1 MFLFPLL
8 NVGEKCWKAIAKND
22 RKSYNRNVTKINV
35 KAVKDLKKF
44 IRGVIN
50 FFKGCVLGLA
60 NIIPGVSGGTMAVS
74 MDCYDEYVETLGVR
88 NLKKNLF
95 FLLTAGAGMLLSIWF
110 FSMVASNLI
119 ETYAVASALTFVGF
133 IVGSLPLIFKHTRRA
148 AGKFSLIHFL
158 GFALGL
164 GIMIFMST
172 LSEGT
177 NDIVREFNLTNFI
190 WLTCMMALS
199 AFSMI
204 IPGISGS
211 LIMMSLGAYS
221 TITNS
226 ISEFNLL
233 LIPVVLGA
241 AIGLLLG
248 SRLMS
253 FMLKK
258 FGGITY
264 SVILGLVLGSIIPIV
279 MPLLPLS
286 FNAELFI
293 GLGCLAVAGCLSYFC
308 SKNG

>member
-1 MFLFPLL
+1 M
-8 NVGEKCWKAIAKND
+8 
-22 RKSYNRNVTKINV
+22 
-35 KAVKDLKKF
+35 KDLKKI
-44 IRGVIN
+44 IRGIVN

-60 NIIPGVSGGTMAVS
+60 NIIPGVSGGTMAVA

-88 NLKKNLF
+88 KIKKNLF

-119 ETYAVASALTFVGF
+119 ENYAVASALTFVGF

-158 GFALGL
+158 GFAFGL
-164 GIMIFMST
+164 GVMVFMST
-172 LSEGT
+172 LSESS
-177 NDIVREFNLTNFI
+177 NEIVREFNMQNFL
-190 WLTCMMALS
+190 WLTFMMTIS
-199 AFSMI
+199 SFSMI

-226 ISEFNLL
+226 ISELNLL

-241 AIGLLLG
+241 CIGLLLG

-253 FMLKK
+253 FLLKK

-264 SVILGLVLGSIIPIV
+264 SIILGLVLGSIIPIV

-286 FNAELFI
+286 FNTEFFI
-293 GLGCLAVAGCLSYFC
+293 GIACLAAAGGLSYFC
-308 SKNG
+308 SKNS